1 MGNFLDQFF
10 EHKWVFFYQLILSLL
25 KRYEGEINC
34 EEDFYEFMRQIK
46 VQQLKKSGAD
56 SSSSGL
62 ELKSTGASSSHQV

>member
-25 KRYEGEINC
+25 KRFEGEINN

-46 VQQLKKSGAD
+46 VQQYKKSGLEMTT
-56 SSSSGL
+56 SSDIPDR
-62 ELKSTGASSSHQV
+62 V